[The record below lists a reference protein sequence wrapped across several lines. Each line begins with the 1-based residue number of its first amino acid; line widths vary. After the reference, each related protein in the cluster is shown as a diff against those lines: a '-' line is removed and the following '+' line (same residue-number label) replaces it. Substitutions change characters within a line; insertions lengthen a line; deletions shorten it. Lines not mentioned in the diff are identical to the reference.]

1 MSKSAWFLRPENSR
15 MLCLLS
21 VVGMGGGS
29 PVQAQTPRTVVVR
42 GLDYAF
48 QAPDTVPAG
57 LTLFVLEN
65 QGTVRHELVLVRLKQ
80 GHTLAE
86 VIAAKTPPERLAL
99 YDGIVGLIVAEPGAR
114 AMGTLTTDLTQG
126 RTYVLTCN
134 LRDAPDKQ
142 LHLAQG
148 MAHVLQVR

>member
-1 MSKSAWFLRPENSR
+1 MSKPASFLRPGYCR
-15 MLCLLS
+15 LLGLLS
-21 VVGMGGGS
+21 MVGMGGGS

-65 QGTVRHELVLVRLKQ
+65 HGTVRHELVLVRLKQ

-99 YDGIVGLIVAEPGAR
+99 FDGLVGLILAEPGAR
-114 AMGTLTTDLTQG
+114 GMGTLTTDLTKG
-126 RTYVLTCN
+126 RTYVLLCN

-142 LHLAQG
+142 PHLAQG
-148 MAHVLQVR
+148 MAHVLHVR